1 MGFGN
6 VQVSN
11 EKGPLVG
18 LGDLLGIVLPSYVGI
33 VRNQRNHH
41 RDPYWTTGIGIMES
55 KAGLFFI
62 VQVVLGREQFGE
74 NRGPQ
79 KSLRIRRDLELSPKF
94 QSTCCVFLFSLQ
106 GFGFVVQRFFL
117 KQSWNTLK
125 TWRRTK
131 FNKWGYLDAP
141 GPDSVFVCFTRR
153 QVEDHNIYVIYTPEN

>member
-1 MGFGN
+1 
-6 VQVSN
+6 
-11 EKGPLVG
+11 
-18 LGDLLGIVLPSYVGI
+18 
-33 VRNQRNHH
+33 
-41 RDPYWTTGIGIMES
+41 MES

-125 TWRRTK
+125 T
-131 FNKWGYLDAP
+131 
-141 GPDSVFVCFTRR
+141 
-153 QVEDHNIYVIYTPEN
+153 